1 MVYLRILY
9 EDDEIGVTHPV
20 VQFKSDGDVQSVMS
34 FLRFKD
40 DSYSYTKP
48 ARSTFLKNRRCF
60 QPISH

>member
-40 DSYSYTKP
+40 GKLFIYETGAFNFPKE
-48 ARSTFLKNRRCF
+48 
-60 QPISH
+60 